1 MLFQDSMQQRSA
13 QGHTAKDGDGIL
25 AACPSA
31 APGTVHTAVL
41 GTVHTAT
48 LGTVHTAT
56 LGTVH
61 TATLGTVHTA
71 VLLENPDGL
80 YILFS

>member
-13 QGHTAKDGDGIL
+13 QGRTAKDGDGIL
-25 AACPSA
+25 AACPSVT
-31 APGTVHTAVL
+31 PGTVHIAVL
-41 GTVHTAT
+41 GTMN
-48 LGTVHTAT
+48 
-56 LGTVH
+56 

-71 VLLENPDGL
+71 VLLENLDGL